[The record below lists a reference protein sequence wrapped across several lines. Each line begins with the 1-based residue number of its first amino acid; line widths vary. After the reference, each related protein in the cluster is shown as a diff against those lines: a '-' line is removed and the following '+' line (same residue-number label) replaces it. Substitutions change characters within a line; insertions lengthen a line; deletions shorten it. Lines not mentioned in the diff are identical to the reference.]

1 MILMVNLNR
10 EVKNKYIFK
19 YILFK
24 NKKNVFSQVRL
35 QKSFLKNRCH
45 YYGFFKHLFMSGYG
59 LNYLKH

>member
-24 NKKNVFSQVRL
+24 NKKNVFSQDRL
-35 QKSFLKNRCH
+35 QKSFLKNRCFLSTFLCPVT
-45 YYGFFKHLFMSGYG
+45 G
-59 LNYLKH
+59 